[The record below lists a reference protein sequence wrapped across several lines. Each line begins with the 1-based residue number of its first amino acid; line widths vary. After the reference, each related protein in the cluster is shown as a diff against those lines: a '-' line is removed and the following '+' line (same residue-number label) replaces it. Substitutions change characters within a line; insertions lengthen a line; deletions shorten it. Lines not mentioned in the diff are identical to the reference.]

1 MYLNFRSRCKVLF
14 GVFHFITIVCNEFPL
29 ISRFS
34 CMCVAFCLITLSNM
48 NVKHFVTVRNCAFS
62 NRFSEI
68 SRFLLVTFYLN
79 LLDLQKTPNFID
91 FSIMAITFL
100 LYFFFILVCYF
111 RKYWNL
117 LFISKQLYYFI
128 YTSYFAI
135 SFSMK
140 TEKNYYFV
148 CSKLRWIFFT
158 YIDF

>member
-34 CMCVAFCLITLSNM
+34 CMCVAFCLIILSNM

-79 LLDLQKTPNFID
+79 LLDLQKTPNYID

-100 LYFFFILVCYF
+100 LYFFFSLVCYF
-111 RKYWNL
+111 RKYWNV
-117 LFISKQLYYFI
+117 LFISKQLYYLFHLYFI
-128 YTSYFAI
+128 LCYFI
-135 SFSMK
+135 LNENRK
-140 TEKNYYFV
+140 
-148 CSKLRWIFFT
+148 KLLFCVF
-158 YIDF
+158 